1 MPSLLDVMKRR
12 PRPLTNLADEDRV
25 VLFPSLARQSA
36 ESGDWAVQIH
46 GDVSTPVKLSLG
58 KRVLLKLLKRA
69 MRATDEEFASSLF
82 RERIARFVAGDRS
95 GRRIAVRIGDEVHK
109 LPQKTRRNGQFQ
121 ATVRIPSRVAR
132 DCSESAA
139 VGAEQYLELEVVGSR
154 STGRAYLLAPTGLSI
169 ISDIDDTLK
178 HSYVAC
184 KRTLLANTFLRP
196 FETIPGMA
204 MLFRDWWAQGAAF
217 HYVSSSPWQL
227 YEHLAEHLADEGF
240 PTGSFHLRSFRLRDH
255 LLRRIL
261 MLRRSGKAAGI
272 RTLIRTFPLRRFIL
286 VGDSGEHDPEIYGA
300 MGRRFPWQVAGIYIR
315 VLDGPGNNGRR
326 YARAF
331 RGVASHLVRLFRDA
345 EELFEKR
352 AGARQGA
359 S

>member
-25 VLFPSLARQSA
+25 VLFPSLARQSP
-36 ESGDWAVQIH
+36 EGGDWAVQIH

-69 MRATDEEFASSLF
+69 MRATDEEFASPLF
-82 RERIARFVAGDRS
+82 RDRIARFVAGDRP

-121 ATVRIPSRVAR
+121 ATVRIGGRVAH
-132 DCSESAA
+132 DCAESAA
-139 VGAEQYLELEVVGSR
+139 VGAEQYVELQVVGSR
-154 STGRAYLLAPTGLSI
+154 TIGRAYLLPPTGLSI

-184 KRTLLANTFLRP
+184 KQTLLANTFLRP

-227 YEHLAEHLADEGF
+227 YEHLSEHLAEEGF

-261 MLRRSGKAAGI
+261 MLRRSGKLGVI
-272 RTLIRTFPLRRFIL
+272 RGLFKTFPRRRFLL

-300 MGRRFPWQVAGIYIR
+300 LARRYPAQVAGILIR
-315 VLDGPGNNGRR
+315 QLEGQRKLQWR

-331 RGVASHLVRLFRDA
+331 RRVDPALLRIYRDAGELTDVRL
-345 EELFEKR
+345 ET
-352 AGARQGA
+352 
-359 S
+359 

>member
-1 MPSLLDVMKRR
+1 MVSLLETMTRR
-12 PRPLTNLADEDRV
+12 SRPLTTLADEDRV
-25 VLFPSLARQSA
+25 VLFPTLAQPSPD
-36 ESGDWAVQIH
+36 GGHWMVNVH
-46 GDVSTPVKLSLG
+46 GDVSTPRRLSFG

-69 MRATDEEFASSLF
+69 MRASDEEINGPIFQ
-82 RERIARFVAGDRS
+82 ERIARFVASDQA
-95 GRRIAVRIGDEVHK
+95 GRRVEVRIGDEVHRM
-109 LPQKTRRNGQFQ
+109 PHKTRRNGHFQ
-121 ATVRIPSRVAR
+121 AAVRVSDSLAR
-132 DCSESAA
+132 RCAESAA
-139 VGAEQYLELEVVGSR
+139 VGAERYLELEVVGSNA
-154 STGRAYLLAPTGLSI
+154 TGQAYLVDPTGLSI

-178 HSYVAC
+178 HSYVSC

-204 MLFRDWWAQGAAF
+204 PLFRDWWSQGATF

-227 YEHLAEHLADEGF
+227 YGHLAEHLADEGF

-261 MLRRSGKAAGI
+261 MLRRSGKLGVI
-272 RTLIRTFPLRRFIL
+272 RSLFQMFPGRRFLL

-300 MGRRFPWQVAGIYIR
+300 LARRYPRQVTGILIR
-315 VLDGPGNNGRR
+315 QLDGQRNLRRR

-331 RGVASHLVRLFRDA
+331 RRVEPGLVQLFSDAAELTSVRLPS
-345 EELFEKR
+345 
-352 AGARQGA
+352 G